1 MIAVPADIRALQERW
16 RKKGSLSV
24 EEMQRLLDWQV
35 QAVAADEQQ
44 AKQAGDMGTLQPDD
58 LVEFVMPRTT
68 QGGAYKLNR
77 AWQGKCVAPYAVFVE
92 LMRMREQDILGLQE
106 LTQRR
111 GEARLGTGLKDFIEY
126 SVPPLTCRLVKRAAE
141 LSKETKRAQAAA

>member
-1 MIAVPADIRALQERW
+1 MIAVPEEIKALQKRW
-16 RKKGSLSV
+16 RTKGSLSI
-24 EEMQRLLDWQV
+24 EETQKLIDWQI
-35 QAVAADEQQ
+35 QAVASEEAQ
-44 AKQAGDMGTLQPDD
+44 AKQAGEVGTLKPDD

-77 AWQGKCVAPYAVFVE
+77 PWQGRCVAPYAVFVE

-126 SVPPLTCRLVKRAAE
+126 SVPPLTCRLVKRAAD
-141 LSKETKRAQAAA
+141 LAKEGKHAQAAA